1 MSRHRGSAI
10 WSGSVPSGKGMM
22 KFGLSGPEVAYNL
35 TARVEEERGTNPEQL
50 IAAAHAGCFSMALT
64 SALEDAGIDGAS
76 ITIKTEATAT
86 LESKADGFWI
96 TDIHLVCRGKV
107 PGISNQDFV
116 THAEK
121 AKKTCPVSKLYSSA
135 NITLAASLE
144 E

>member
-10 WSGSVPSGKGMM
+10 WSGSVPSGTGIM

-35 TARVEEERGTNPEQL
+35 TARVEEEKGTNPEQL

-64 SALEDAGIDGAS
+64 SILEDTGIDGAS
-76 ITIKTEATAT
+76 VSIKTEATAT
-86 LESKADGFWI
+86 LEGKADGFWI

-107 PGISNQDFV
+107 PGISAEAFIA
-116 THAEK
+116 HAEK

-135 NITLAASLE
+135 NITLDAALE
-144 E
+144 G